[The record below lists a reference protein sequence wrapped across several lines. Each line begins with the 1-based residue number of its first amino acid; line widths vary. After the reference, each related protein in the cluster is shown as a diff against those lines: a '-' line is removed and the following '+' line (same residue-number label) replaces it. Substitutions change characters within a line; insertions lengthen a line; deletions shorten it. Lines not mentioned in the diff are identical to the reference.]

1 MLQYK
6 GAPDF
11 EKAPGSGGGK
21 VLSVIR
27 FSFLLH
33 VGCLQP
39 RLTQRDREGESDR
52 ARRREGSYCGLT
64 KSCTTLMMCIIPWEL
79 QCIGIKWCRK
89 KLPRPMEDALLLPRA
104 RPTLNLP

>member
-33 VGCLQP
+33 VGFLQP
-39 RLTQRDREGESDR
+39 RLTQRDRE
-52 ARRREGSYCGLT
+52 
-64 KSCTTLMMCIIPWEL
+64 
-79 QCIGIKWCRK
+79 
-89 KLPRPMEDALLLPRA
+89 
-104 RPTLNLP
+104 